1 MLCIVNTR
9 THAQKLFARVRH
21 LPGAVHLTT
30 LMCPGHRR
38 KVLAEARARLKRKE
52 PVRIVSTSLI
62 EAGVDIDLPE
72 VWRAAAGI
80 DNVAQ
85 AAGRCNREGNLPGLG
100 RVMVFEPAESK
111 APPDLEQAWQAG
123 RAVLRRPLDPLGL
136 EAVRA
141 YFGELYWQKGP
152 EALDAAMLD
161 GALFPILPAIGE
173 RERSQAFP
181 FESMARAFRVID
193 ETMEPVVVPWRSG
206 PDDKEAEA
214 CLERVAA
221 MDRPL
226 GADLRRLQRYTVSI
240 PQKLRDEWFAAGV
253 LRPLHPALGDALL
266 RFKDLSH
273 YDPETGVR
281 IDEPVLRAA
290 ESNVM

>member
-1 MLCIVNTR
+1 
-9 THAQKLFARVRH
+9 
-21 LPGAVHLTT
+21 
-30 LMCPGHRR
+30 
-38 KVLAEARARLKRKE
+38 
-52 PVRIVSTSLI
+52 
-62 EAGVDIDLPE
+62 
-72 VWRAAAGI
+72 
-80 DNVAQ
+80 
-85 AAGRCNREGNLPGLG
+85 
-100 RVMVFEPAESK
+100 
-111 APPDLEQAWQAG
+111 
-123 RAVLRRPLDPLGL
+123 
-136 EAVRA
+136 VRA

-161 GALFPILPAIGE
+161 GALFPILLAIGE

-221 MDRPL
+221 MDRSL